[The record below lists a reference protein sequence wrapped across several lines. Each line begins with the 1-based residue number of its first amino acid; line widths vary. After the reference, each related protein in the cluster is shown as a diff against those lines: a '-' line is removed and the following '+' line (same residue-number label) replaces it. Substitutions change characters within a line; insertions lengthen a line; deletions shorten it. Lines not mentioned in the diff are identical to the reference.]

1 MDWTNMAAMLRPIAE
16 GQMGVEKKPENLKL
30 GERVVVATSLGR
42 TVTSG
47 TVALVSN
54 GVVVVN
60 LRTHGVDQSQDFPTS
75 IYRFYRLDQEESDTL
90 SERITVDIGNTV
102 TPNPDDS
109 PSTGA
114 LPAKPDEGAP
124 SEAFEILLPY
134 LANDMRW
141 TAQVWDDIQH
151 YGFYRAMTRH
161 GLSLSSQAG
170 MLAQLTNADL
180 VQVGAPE
187 PEWVQAANR

>member
-1 MDWTNMAAMLRPIAE
+1 MDWSNMAEMLRPIAE
-16 GQMGVEKKPENLKL
+16 GQMGVEKKPEDLKA
-30 GERVVVATSLGR
+30 GERVIVATSLGR

-47 TVALVSN
+47 TVALVSD

-60 LRTHGVDQSQDFPTS
+60 LRTHGVDQSQDFPTN
-75 IYRFYRLDQEESDTL
+75 IYRFYRLDQEESDSL
-90 SERITVDIGNTV
+90 SERITVDIGSTV
-102 TPNPDDS
+102 SNDPDDD
-109 PSTGA
+109 PNTGA
-114 LPAKPDEGAP
+114 LPAKPDVGAP

-141 TAQVWDDIQH
+141 AAQVWDDIQH

-161 GLSLSSQAG
+161 GLPLTSQAG
-170 MLAQLTNADL
+170 MLAQLTKNDL

-187 PEWVQAANR
+187 PEWVQAAKR